1 MKQPFVAIT
10 LPHQLGWG
18 SGLFW
23 TSLMPAAMGASCQ
36 RIPDEVEI
44 EERRVATVVPQGH
57 LGMSS
62 RERFGRLTD
71 EERAERERQQQGQ
84 NVADMFDYDLP
95 PGWTVQPRTEMRLI
109 NLRPA
114 DDPRAACAVTV
125 IGGEGGGLV
134 NNVNRWRGQFGQG
147 PATEEEIFDLPLIKL
162 LAGNATLVELE
173 GDFAG
178 MAGEGGQDW
187 AMLGAI
193 AQTPSAVIF
202 VKMTAP
208 KAVMD
213 QERDSF
219 FAFVASLN
227 LDGIGPAQD
236 DHAGHN
242 HAPGEGHEEEEVG
255 HSGAPGPAEDVT
267 FAANGFKFTVPS
279 TWSDGGPASMRT
291 LNFRVSA
298 ETECYLVVLPGQAGG
313 LVPNIN
319 RWQGQMGLGPLSEE
333 EVEALPRA
341 QFLGEEAYLLQ
352 ADGDYVGMDGIA
364 HSDMTMLALLL
375 MREEDS
381 LFLKMIGPEP
391 EVAAQRES
399 FLRLASTLEEVQ

>member
-1 MKQPFVAIT
+1 
-10 LPHQLGWG
+10 
-18 SGLFW
+18 
-23 TSLMPAAMGASCQ
+23 
-36 RIPDEVEI
+36 
-44 EERRVATVVPQGH
+44 
-57 LGMSS
+57 
-62 RERFGRLTD
+62 
-71 EERAERERQQQGQ
+71 
-84 NVADMFDYDLP
+84 
-95 PGWTVQPRTEMRLI
+95 
-109 NLRPA
+109 
-114 DDPRAACAVTV
+114 
-125 IGGEGGGLV
+125 
-134 NNVNRWRGQFGQG
+134 
-147 PATEEEIFDLPLIKL
+147 
-162 LAGNATLVELE
+162 
-173 GDFAG
+173 
-178 MAGEGGQDW
+178 
-187 AMLGAI
+187 
-193 AQTPSAVIF
+193 
-202 VKMTAP
+202 
-208 KAVMD
+208 
-213 QERDSF
+213 
-219 FAFVASLN
+219 VASLN

-242 HAPGEGHEEEEVG
+242 HAPGEGHEEEEIG
-255 HSGAPGPAEDVT
+255 HSGTPGPAEDVT

-333 EVEALPRA
+333 EVDALPRA

-391 EVAAQRES
+391 EVATQRES